1 MAGILPNH
9 GKDLWTARNVQ
20 FPREIKSSF
29 IILLLLFQTEHVAVY
44 WAGATVGTLAAQLLY
59 PTVRKM
65 VYRPQEDRTKKSA

>member
-1 MAGILPNH
+1 MDCAQCAVPSGN
-9 GKDLWTARNVQ
+9 Q
-20 FPREIKSSF
+20 
-29 IILLLLFQTEHVAVY
+29 IIIHHIAFHFQTEHVAVY